1 MILHTCLFALTA
13 VASTLAFVSLFYV
26 ALLAL
31 VGSVWKSEGDSHPI
45 KHLPRTRF
53 VMLIPAHNEEHGI
66 VPTLESI
73 RALNYSPDLL
83 RVIVIAD
90 NCSDRTA
97 DVVRGM
103 GAECWER
110 TALTAPGKGQALRWA
125 LERLP
130 PESIDAVAFIDADS
144 RVDTQFLLEM
154 DRGIQQGAVALQG
167 QYGFDLAD
175 SSNFSLLMFASK
187 QSENNLFWRPRQRFG
202 WPGFIVGNGFCLSRQ
217 TIESVPWAAYSIVE
231 DVEYSI
237 QLALR
242 NFPVRFI
249 ETARVSSRP
258 TRRVADAGPQR
269 LRWASGTF
277 RVMRQYVPKLVR
289 ASFRQRSLQLVEMAI
304 ALILTSRFLAAY
316 LLVVASLGSVALGAS
331 GVVLYLRFTV
341 IASFL
346 LLAIYVGTVLSQIPK
361 TYGSRLKP
369 LVALPLYTCWMLLVH
384 IAAAVGLRRDVWVRT
399 AR

>member
-1 MILHTCLFALTA
+1 
-13 VASTLAFVSLFYV
+13 
-26 ALLAL
+26 
-31 VGSVWKSEGDSHPI
+31 
-45 KHLPRTRF
+45 
-53 VMLIPAHNEEHGI
+53 
-66 VPTLESI
+66 
-73 RALNYSPDLL
+73 
-83 RVIVIAD
+83 
-90 NCSDRTA
+90 
-97 DVVRGM
+97 M
-103 GAECWER
+103 GTECWER
-110 TALTAPGKGQALRWA
+110 TALSAPGKGQALRWA

-130 PESIDAVAFIDADS
+130 PESVDAVAFVDADS

-154 DRGIQQGAVALQG
+154 DRGIQEGAAALQG
-167 QYGFDLAD
+167 QYEFDLAD
-175 SSNFSLLMFASK
+175 SSNFSMLMFASK

-277 RVMRQYVPKLVR
+277 QVMRQNVPKLVR
-289 ASFRQRSLQLVEMAI
+289 AGVRQRSLQLVEMAM
-304 ALILTSRFLAAY
+304 ALILTSRFLAVY
-316 LLVVASLGSVALGAS
+316 LLLVASLGSVALGAN
-331 GVVLYLRFTV
+331 GVALYLRFTV

-346 LLAIYVGTVLSQIPK
+346 LLAIYLGTVFSQIPK
-361 TYGSRLKP
+361 TNGSRLKP
-369 LVALPLYTCWMLLVH
+369 LVALPLYTCWMLLIH

>member
-13 VASTLAFVSLFYV
+13 LVSTVAFISLLYV
-26 ALLAL
+26 VFLAL
-31 VGSVWKSEGDSHPI
+31 VGSAGKRQCDSPSI
-45 KHLPRTRF
+45 KKFPRTRF

-66 VPTLESI
+66 GPTLESV
-73 RALNYSPDLL
+73 RALNYPPDLL
-83 RVIVIAD
+83 RVIVVAD

-103 GAECWER
+103 GTECWER
-110 TALTAPGKGQALRWA
+110 TALSAPGKGQALRWA

-130 PESIDAVAFIDADS
+130 PESVDAVAFVDADS

-154 DRGIQQGAVALQG
+154 DRGIQEGAAALQG
-167 QYGFDLAD
+167 QYEFDLAD
-175 SSNFSLLMFASK
+175 SSNFSMLMFASK

-277 RVMRQYVPKLVR
+277 QVMRQNVPKLVR
-289 ASFRQRSLQLVEMAI
+289 AGVRQRSLQLVEMAM
-304 ALILTSRFLAAY
+304 ALILTSRFLAVY
-316 LLVVASLGSVALGAS
+316 LLLVASLGSVALGAN
-331 GVVLYLRFTV
+331 GVALYLRFTV

-346 LLAIYVGTVLSQIPK
+346 LLAIYLGTVFSQIPK
-361 TYGSRLKP
+361 TNGSRLKP
-369 LVALPLYTCWMLLVH
+369 LVALPLYTCWMLLIH